1 MVFDSRLQY
10 CDPWHTVYNSS
21 SSLKLQILYVTSNE
35 LFCPERALAPLAR
48 IFIGWRIKNPLDGP
62 VDVFVFP
69 GMDDDD
75 ICIQQLM
82 ADSEYRIHQRISR
95 CSNMLVT
102 AFSLVIETI
111 VERLS
116 MFNNG

>member
-10 CDPWHTVYNSS
+10 CDTWHTVHNRS

-62 VDVFVFP
+62 VDVSFFP

-102 AFSLVIETI
+102 GFFI
-111 VERLS
+111 
-116 MFNNG
+116 GY